1 MIYAFD
7 LILGYTILSNL
18 SSFLEFFKKTPCS
31 KKIKRDIFKNALN

>member
-18 SSFLEFFKKTPCS
+18 SSFLEFFLKLRAAKK
-31 KKIKRDIFKNALN
+31 